1 MITEN
6 PHVASGV
13 GSHPDVASG
22 VRSHSDVAS
31 GFSRTSSIVTDHVAS
46 SVAAAAGFFDANS
59 RIVSQCCQRMA
70 AHFARGGTLLVM
82 AEGAQASDAQHVAVE
97 FVHPVIVGKRA
108 LPAVSVTADADVCP
122 ADILLA
128 LCANVVA
135 PQIAA
140 ALDAARTQGALT
152 VLVRGSGGSR
162 PPLAEFDFMVPEDDA
177 LVIQEV
183 SETLYHVLW
192 ELVHVFIDA
201 ADVPKVAFLPATPR
215 AADELIAEVQASTQA
230 KAREIC
236 ALRSRVG
243 ATEARR
249 LQEAG
254 RAIAAR
260 LERNGKLLA
269 CGNGGSATDAQDL
282 AADCRQ
288 PARPGWRRLPAM
300 ALTSDIG
307 IITAIGNDVGFEHV
321 FSRQIIA
328 FGHADDI
335 AVAFSTSGASRN
347 LVAAM
352 AEARTRGLLTIA
364 MSGGDGGELA
374 RPGVVDYCFTVES
387 EQLPRI
393 QEVHATMWHALLSVV
408 QEERR

>member
-1 MITEN
+1 MIT
-6 PHVASGV
+6 A
-13 GSHPDVASG
+13 GSA
-22 VRSHSDVAS
+22 
-31 GFSRTSSIVTDHVAS
+31 SIVADHVAR
-46 SVAAAAGFFDANS
+46 SVAAAAGFFDIES
-59 RIVSQCCQRMA
+59 RSVSQCCQRMA
-70 AHFARGGTLLVM
+70 AHFARGGTLLVIG
-82 AEGAQASDAQHVAVE
+82 EGAQASDAQHVAVE

-108 LPAVSVTADADVCP
+108 LPAVSVTPDADVCS
-122 ADILLA
+122 ADIVLA
-128 LCANVVA
+128 LCANTA
-135 PQIAA
+135 DPRIAA
-140 ALDAARTQGALT
+140 AICDARAQGAFT
-152 VLVRGSGGSR
+152 ILVRGPGGPR
-162 PPLAEFDFMVPEDDA
+162 EPMAEFNFRVPDEDA

-201 ADVPKVAFLPATPR
+201 ADVPKVAFLRATPR
-215 AADELIAEVQASTQA
+215 AADELIAEVQASTLA

-236 ALRSRVG
+236 ALRSRVETTEG
-243 ATEARR
+243 AR
-249 LQEAG
+249 LQETA

-282 AADCRQ
+282 AADCRE

-307 IITAIGNDVGFEHV
+307 IITAIGNDVGFDHV

-328 FGHADDI
+328 FGRADDI

-374 RPGVVDYCFTVES
+374 RPGVVDYCFTVAS